1 MTVKGEGVEY
11 VSRFPFAV
19 GTGGKSNMPYII
31 GVVLLIAGVGFFF
44 MRSGGSN
51 KNNTEAA

>member
-1 MTVKGEGVEY
+1 TVKGEGVEY

-31 GVVLLIAGVGFFF
+31 GAVLLIAGVGFFF